1 MNMLESELNAC
12 GTEFQIVGHET
23 LFDVVF
29 IDRQVKN
36 YRDTF
41 EANSQKSILFNSIL
55 RNEGILKSHAKI
67 YPSLAIS
74 NDDLENIYFGIKK
87 ASKAI

>member
-1 MNMLESELNAC
+1 MREPSSKVINNNNNPQARKE
-12 GTEFQIVGHET
+12 IP
-23 LFDVVF
+23 
-29 IDRQVKN
+29 K
-36 YRDTF
+36 
-41 EANSQKSILFNSIL
+41 KSILFNSIL